1 MLWQMWVFWLLVL
14 VALLVAA
21 EAAHLDARAREM
33 KDELNKE
40 VGQ

>member
-21 EAAHLDARAREM
+21 ETAHLDARAREM
-33 KDELNKE
+33 EDDLDKE
-40 VGQ
+40 MMP